1 MAQLGPRSISLPCA
15 PAAALTVAA
24 LEKPAHPAQRST
36 INNTVSAGKSF
47 VLGHQICLLTRGPEE
62 GDYQARNFVRTTA
75 VLQAR
80 VFLRDTGCKFKN
92 ETFSANI
99 SGRVA
104 SSSCGGH
111 VSRSGSSRVWF
122 ARSDA
127 AALSHLGWE
136 KPEVC

>member
-1 MAQLGPRSISLPCA
+1 MAQLGPRSISLPRA
-15 PAAALTVAA
+15 PAGALTVAT

-36 INNTVSAGKSF
+36 MNSTVSAGKCF
-47 VLGHQICLLTRGPEE
+47 VLGHQICLLTRGLEE

-75 VLQAR
+75 VLQVR

-92 ETFSANI
+92 KTFSADI

-104 SSSCGGH
+104 SSSCRGR
-111 VSRSGSSRVWF
+111 VSRSGSSRAWF
-122 ARSDA
+122 ARSDT

-136 KPEVC
+136 KPAVC